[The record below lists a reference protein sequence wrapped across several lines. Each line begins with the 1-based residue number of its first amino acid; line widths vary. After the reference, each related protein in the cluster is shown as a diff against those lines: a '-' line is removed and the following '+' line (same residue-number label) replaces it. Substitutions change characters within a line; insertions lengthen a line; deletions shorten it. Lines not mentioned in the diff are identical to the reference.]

1 LSSRKG
7 RYSIRNPH
15 SFRGGASRN
24 AMKIDNRFEELLE
37 RRKEEI
43 NQLIRDLA
51 SSKSIS
57 ILNSGT
63 SRRSVFFRLNI
74 DNKLIEF
81 KFIIWTDYQKKG
93 PDYTNARFARFILG
107 VNENIDELRF
117 KVLDYFERIQK
128 GSTIEYVYA
137 LALEELER
145 EHRIL
150 TFYKT
155 GTRKDKEGIDFVIMV
170 LKDGRQTEMPYQVKS
185 SYEALMLHK
194 EKYPEIPGSHNRS
207 TGNLREDTDRAK
219 AKTIKVI
226 NDYKEGIITLL

>member
-1 LSSRKG
+1 MSKKRW
-7 RYSIRNPH
+7 SIRNPQ
-15 SFRGGASRN
+15 SFRRGVAKN

-37 RRKEEI
+37 RKKGEI
-43 NQLIRDLA
+43 SQLIRGLA
-51 SSKSIS
+51 NSQSVSIVG
-57 ILNSGT
+57 SGT

-81 KFIIWTDYQKKG
+81 KFIIWTDYQKKD
-93 PDYTNARFARFILG
+93 PDYTNARLARFVLG
-107 VNENIDELRF
+107 VSGSIDELRF
-117 KVLDYFERIQK
+117 KVLDYFESIQK
-128 GSTIEYVYA
+128 GSTTEYIYA

-155 GTRKDKEGIDFVIMV
+155 GARKDKEGTDFVIIV
-170 LKDGRQTEMPYQVKS
+170 LKDGKQIEMPYQVKS

-194 EKYPEIPGSHNRS
+194 EKHPEIPGSYNRF

-226 NDYKEGIITLL
+226 NDYKEGLITLF

>member
-1 LSSRKG
+1 
-7 RYSIRNPH
+7 
-15 SFRGGASRN
+15 
-24 AMKIDNRFEELLE
+24 MKIDNRFEELLE
-37 RRKEEI
+37 RKKEEI

-51 SSKSIS
+51 NSQSIS
-57 ILNSGT
+57 ILDNST

-81 KFIIWTDYQKKG
+81 KFIIWTDYQKKD

-107 VNENIDELRF
+107 VSESIDELRF
-117 KVLDYFERIQK
+117 KVLDYFESIQK
-128 GSTIEYVYA
+128 GSTIEYIYA
-137 LALEELER
+137 LALEELEK

-155 GTRKDKEGIDFVIMV
+155 GTRKDKEGIDFIVIV
-170 LKDGRQTEMPYQVKS
+170 LKDGKQIEMPYQVKS

-194 EKYPEIPGSHNRS
+194 EKYPEIPGSYNRF

-226 NDYKEGIITLL
+226 NDYKEGIITLF